1 MPVASFWPG
10 QSRERRTLPGMA
22 LDWISPIAWIKETGA
37 HVGARELYDAYK
49 AWSEALKDYTRS
61 EKDFSAEM
69 EKLGISKRKSHGINT
84 YFGLRLNDRQNRSNR
99 WYDNEIL

>member
-1 MPVASFWPG
+1 M
-10 QSRERRTLPGMA
+10 
-22 LDWISPIAWIKETGA
+22 ITGA
-37 HVGARELYDAYK
+37 GKTGSRIFFQSAASKKLERASELYDAYK